1 MMKLRTYFIV
11 LLFCAAAVIAS
22 PAQNKLAF
30 TTLASFNGTDGDRPA
45 YMTLIQH
52 RDGNFYGTT
61 AGGGANSNDIC
72 DLYSPG
78 CGTIFKITPAGALTA
93 LYSFCSLPGCADGA
107 VPLGGLVLG
116 SDGNFWG
123 ATAMGANPNCTR
135 GCGTVFKITLGHTP
149 GAMTTLHSFDGTDGA
164 QPNAPLVQAS
174 DENFYG
180 TAYSGG
186 DYGAGTVFK
195 ITLRGA
201 LSTVYSF
208 QGSPADGA
216 NPYAGLVQDPTDGSF
231 YGTTYFG
238 GANGA
243 GTVFK
248 ITAEGVEHV
257 LYSFCSEPSCAD
269 GGYPYAGLVLGTDGN
284 FYGTTYFGGIYN
296 SGCMYGCGT
305 VFKITLSHT
314 QGTLTTLH
322 SFQGHPTEGSNPAA
336 GLVQAT
342 DGNFYGTTAYGG
354 GGANADW
361 GTVFKITPAG
371 SLTTSHTFC
380 ITGVCNEGVGPLGG
394 LLQTSFGLLY
404 GTTEV
409 GGAYQGGTIYSLLP

>member
-1 MMKLRTYFIV
+1 MMKLQTYCIV
-11 LLFCAAAVIAS
+11 FLFCAVAVIPS
-22 PAQNKLAF
+22 PAQDKLAF
-30 TTLASFNGTDGDRPA
+30 TTLVSFNGTDGNTPA

-52 RDGNFYGTT
+52 NDGNFYGTT

-78 CGTIFKITPAGALTA
+78 CGTIFKVTPAGALTA
-93 LYSFCSLPGCADGA
+93 LYSFCSLPSCADGA

-116 SDGNFWG
+116 RDGNFWG

-135 GCGTVFKITLGHTP
+135 GCGTVFKITLSHTP
-149 GAMTTLHSFDGTDGA
+149 GAMTTLHSFDGSDGA
-164 QPNAPLVQAS
+164 QPNAPLVQAT
-174 DENFYG
+174 DGNFYG
-180 TAYSGG
+180 TAFSGG

-195 ITLRGA
+195 ITPQGA

-208 QGSPADGA
+208 QGSPTDGA
-216 NPYAGLVQDPTDGSF
+216 NPFAALVQDPTNGNF

-243 GTVFK
+243 GTVFQ
-248 ITAEGVEHV
+248 ITAEGVERV
-257 LYSFCSEPSCAD
+257 LYSFCSEPNCAD
-269 GGYPYAGLVLGTDGN
+269 GGQPYAGLVLGTDGD

-296 SGCMYGCGT
+296 GVCMYGCGT
-305 VFKITLSHT
+305 VFKITSS
-314 QGTLTTLH
+314 GTLTTLH
-322 SFQGHPTEGSNPAA
+322 SFQGYPTEGSNPAA

-354 GGANADW
+354 GGANADY

-371 SLTTSHTFC
+371 SLTTLHSFC
-380 ITGVCNEGVGPLGG
+380 ITGVCNDGIGPFGG

-404 GTTEV
+404 GATEG